1 MRLTKIPLIGLLVLT
16 FCGSFYSCGVDRWEE
31 YSSETALDSWIDS
44 IMRQNYLWYE
54 EMPSYSK
61 LNLFIPP
68 KEFLSKVISS
78 SKDKGYSFADSL
90 CDVPLPSYG
99 FDYALVRS
107 ADNDTVYNA
116 LITYI
121 VPDSPADKA
130 GLKRGEWIMKVNNR
144 LISNKYEKE
153 LLQGTSSLTLAIG
166 TYQEFKPEVPPTKED
181 QKTYKVVLDR
191 EGVVM
196 KEANNTVEDKPIHQQ
211 NVLTLSNGTK
221 VGYLMYNSFTAGT
234 ATNPE
239 GYNNELRQTFRS
251 FEQQAV
257 KGLILDLRYNKGGS
271 IACAQLLATLLVPKS
286 YLNTPMA
293 YLKYNNKNEEKNQT
307 VMFDEKLI
315 GDGVNLNLGTILVI
329 TSNTTAGAPEM
340 VMHCINEKTP
350 QLIAIGGNT
359 KGQNVAT
366 QQFTNPLYRWSINP
380 VVCAIYNSKEETQK
394 GAFEPTYPLSETSDY
409 LRYKPFGDP
418 EEILLNTAIG
428 VLEGTYPPKTPKA
441 EAPQPKG
448 EIIKEVRCS
457 TSRRYSTAGLRF

>member
-1 MRLTKIPLIGLLVLT
+1 MKLAKIPLIGLLVLT

-31 YSSETALDSWIDS
+31 YKSETALDSWIDS
-44 IMRQNYLWYE
+44 LMRQNYLWYE
-54 EMPSYSK
+54 EMPSSSK

-78 SKDKGYSFADSL
+78 TQDKGYSFADSV

-107 ADNDTVYNA
+107 VDNDTAYNA

-130 GLKRGEWIMKVNNR
+130 GLKRGEWIMKVDHR
-144 LISNKYEKE
+144 FISSKYEKE
-153 LLQGTSSLTLAIG
+153 LLQGVSSLTLSIG
-166 TYQEFKPEVPPTKED
+166 TYQEFKPEVPQE

-196 KEANNTVEDKPIHQQ
+196 EEANRTVEDKPIHQKK
-211 NVLTLSNGTK
+211 VLTLANGTK

-239 GYNNELRQTFRS
+239 GYNNELRQAFR
-251 FEQQAV
+251 FFDEQQV

-293 YLKYNNKNEEKNQT
+293 HLKYNNKNEEKNQT
-307 VMFDEKLI
+307 VMFDEKLL
-315 GDGVNLNLGTILVI
+315 GEGVNLNLGTIIVI
-329 TSNTTAGAPEM
+329 TSNLTAGAPEM

-350 QLIAIGGNT
+350 QLIAIGGTT

-366 QQFTNPLYRWSINP
+366 QRFVNPLYRWAINP
-380 VVCAIYNSKEETQK
+380 VVCTIYNSKEETQN

-441 EAPQPKG
+441 RPVQPKR
-448 EIIKEVRCS
+448 EILKEVHCS
-457 TSRRYSTAGLRF
+457 TSRRYSTSGLRL